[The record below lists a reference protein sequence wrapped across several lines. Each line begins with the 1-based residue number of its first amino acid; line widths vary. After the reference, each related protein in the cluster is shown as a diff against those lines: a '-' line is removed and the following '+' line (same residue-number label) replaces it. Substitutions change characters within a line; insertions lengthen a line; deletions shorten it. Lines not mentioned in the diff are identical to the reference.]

1 MKRKNFSLVW
11 GRKLFFGVGWPIL
24 LLIGLGFF
32 LTGTMPES
40 VLGLALGLLQ
50 LIGETGLIIL
60 LSFFLIFYPLVHLIP
75 TYYFSRIWSTGILLS
90 IMSIYS
96 LNSYTYILYDVHLN
110 SFIIQHLLL
119 KAKLLEW
126 KAYLVL
132 IPLFII
138 TVFMWMRGNRIWKIM
153 QGKFMNTNSNWYLWI
168 IIFSFISTQGI
179 NLYNQF
185 HQLKYVQMVLEKF
198 PINLPIIEIDVFA
211 SSKKGVTKRSAYPI
225 PMTCESDKNFL
236 FVIYQS
242 APEYLKHV
250 AEHGVEFKNHY
261 SVKSGPQLA
270 LNNLLYAF
278 PKGLQSSDI
287 AESQMVSV
295 LRENNYHLDFF
306 TTNPEIQIDG
316 VKSSK
321 KIVEVKKWLATY
333 NESSSTQNFALF
345 MYIDNNRVYEKTLN
359 DLIINLNTSKLLDNT
374 IVVFTSLEGDSQN
387 DLMKTPLVL
396 LWEGKGK
403 KAVSKMT
410 TSYDLIPTLIEEGMG
425 CKDERRYSFGNN
437 LFSDEANNYFVYT
450 KQEKPYVW
458 IHDLEVSFSL
468 KDLDYISEHINT
480 SEILQL
486 RKLYYD
492 FFN

>member
-179 NLYNQF
+179 NLYNQ
-185 HQLKYVQMVLEKF
+185 
-198 PINLPIIEIDVFA
+198 
-211 SSKKGVTKRSAYPI
+211 
-225 PMTCESDKNFL
+225 
-236 FVIYQS
+236 
-242 APEYLKHV
+242 
-250 AEHGVEFKNHY
+250 
-261 SVKSGPQLA
+261 
-270 LNNLLYAF
+270 
-278 PKGLQSSDI
+278 
-287 AESQMVSV
+287 
-295 LRENNYHLDFF
+295 
-306 TTNPEIQIDG
+306 
-316 VKSSK
+316 
-321 KIVEVKKWLATY
+321 
-333 NESSSTQNFALF
+333 
-345 MYIDNNRVYEKTLN
+345 
-359 DLIINLNTSKLLDNT
+359 
-374 IVVFTSLEGDSQN
+374 
-387 DLMKTPLVL
+387 
-396 LWEGKGK
+396 
-403 KAVSKMT
+403 
-410 TSYDLIPTLIEEGMG
+410 
-425 CKDERRYSFGNN
+425 
-437 LFSDEANNYFVYT
+437 
-450 KQEKPYVW
+450 
-458 IHDLEVSFSL
+458 
-468 KDLDYISEHINT
+468 
-480 SEILQL
+480 
-486 RKLYYD
+486 
-492 FFN
+492 